1 MSEECPVHSEGR
13 EALAPAPYRSCG
25 CPIPRAVQSQNTPC
39 IWAAIFIY
47 YLLKNFQRRRLGGK
61 RSRPCSEGAK
71 SSRSGSPATGP
82 ARGLSLPAP
91 SGQAAISAARPG
103 SGRGGRRRS
112 APPHPERAARG
123 QARHGPGEAG
133 VAAMP
138 GCRSP
143 PAFSCST
150 FPHARFLKSPLL
162 FLWGS
167 RLRCRCGI
175 PSPSCGCP
183 VSLSA
188 RLSAALPARLPAPP
202 ALPVSSV

>member
-1 MSEECPVHSEGR
+1 MRNV
-13 EALAPAPYRSCG
+13 LY
-25 CPIPRAVQSQNTPC
+25 IQRAVRHWHRLPTGAVDAPSQELFSLRILHVFGQLFSSTVS
-39 IWAAIFIY
+39 W
-47 YLLKNFQRRRLGGK
+47 KNFQRRRLGGK

-162 FLWGS
+162 LLWGS

-183 VSLSA
+183 VSLPA
-188 RLSAALPARLPAPP
+188 RLPAALPARLPAPP